1 MKLKSTMLYISLFAS
16 MLFACAENTT
26 IDPEDEIAE
35 IETDPEVEEQ
45 VPETDSLKI
54 SSIKILAL
62 GDSYTIGQSV
72 CQTCRYP
79 EQLKRQLEITF
90 KLADS
95 VKLQVIARTGWTT
108 TNLINAIKTSA
119 PAEDHDLVTLLIGV
133 NNQYQSRAF
142 SIYQAEFPQLVNTAI
157 QKAKGDKSN
166 IIVLSIPDYAYT
178 PFGGGNSNISTE
190 IDAYNA
196 FAEDYCL
203 ENNISYANITDITRE
218 GLANPALVAS
228 DGLHPSELAY
238 SKFVDSI
245 LPIAIEKIKN

>member
-35 IETDPEVEEQ
+35 IETDLEVEEQ

-62 GDSYTIGQSV
+62 GDSYTI
-72 CQTCRYP
+72 
-79 EQLKRQLEITF
+79 
-90 KLADS
+90 
-95 VKLQVIARTGWTT
+95 
-108 TNLINAIKTSA
+108 
-119 PAEDHDLVTLLIGV
+119 
-133 NNQYQSRAF
+133 
-142 SIYQAEFPQLVNTAI
+142 AEFPQLVNTAI